1 MALNQ
6 RVAVKASSF
15 KGQKSGLPLESYSLD
30 SGMLISCLHL
40 KEGAMEKVYGGVE
53 YTSLSEP
60 TTGDQ
65 GGIKSIFAGFSGTV
79 FAQRYKQMFFLF
91 PPIIQSSDPLNPYEI
106 LPSYT
111 LDSEK
116 AVYQAAWRDKI
127 FLTNTVDAA
136 IFIKV
141 NESSSGFGFNSAKHG
156 MDPIATPLLAAWF
169 SQSGASGLIDGDY
182 NYLIT
187 TYDSRTNSESPA
199 CGAWLS
205 TDGIYELSPNGSQG
219 PKTAAF
225 TVSGGPRL
233 VAISRTNLIPYLQ
246 AAVVANPRASHF
258 IIYRSGGLTG
268 GLYGTFNRVPL
279 VDGTSTQNGQ
289 VFINIG
295 TFISENKDF
304 IDGTATAALQ
314 AVSLPENNSPP
325 PTPARMVAAY
335 NYASASLGASQGST
349 STADYSGFRHI
360 KFFRDQMFGIGASSA
375 GFFVN
380 QMSILGTAEKVS
392 GTINN
397 YKDLL
402 HGSEVYQPDYWPY
415 VWEVGRGDGQQS
427 TALGIL
433 GDTALLVYK
442 ETSAYYLAG
451 SSPDNYVLRIMDPSK
466 GCIHHSTQQD
476 TPIGSI
482 TLDRTGFVL
491 WNKIGQGEAISKQ
504 IQDVI
509 DDIDFAYIDSFYS
522 AYDPVNNRY
531 YCSVVQYGFT
541 KPNITCVFD
550 TVDLGWTTEQGRE
563 GASAS
568 IGAYSD
574 NYLVRTGAA
583 DSIGKFYHL
592 IGGQTTGAMIDASN
606 PEVVLFLGN
615 PLYSVFFSGA
625 IDFGNDQHKKK
636 MKWVYLRC
644 RSLGDWTVNVEIV
657 PDGDEARKFV
667 LEDFNVLANFS
678 EWYSSDLASDGN
690 LIWDEGYWASDAPV
704 RQTAK
709 IPVSCIGYTFQIR
722 IINKAATNDQY
733 GFAIESISAEGVMMG
748 R

>member
-6 RVAVKASSF
+6 RVAVKASTF

-53 YTSLSEP
+53 YTTLSEP

-65 GGIKSIFAGFSGTV
+65 GGVKAIMAGFSEFV
-79 FAQRYKQMFFLF
+79 FAQRYQQMFLLL
-91 PPIIQSSDPLNPYEI
+91 PPIIQGSDPLNPYEI
-106 LPSYT
+106 LPTYT
-111 LDSEK
+111 LISTK
-116 AVYQAAWRDKI
+116 TVYPSYWRDRI
-127 FLTNTVDAA
+127 VLVNTVDAVT
-136 IFIKV
+136 FLKV
-141 NESSSGFGFNSAKHG
+141 NEGSTGFGFTSFKLG
-156 MDPIATPLLAAWF
+156 IDPPSTPLLAAWF
-169 SQSGASGLIDGDY
+169 SQSGASGLADGDY

-187 TYDSRTNSESPA
+187 IYDGRTNSESPA

-205 TDGIYELSPNGSQG
+205 TDGIYELSPNGTQG

-225 TVSGGPRL
+225 TVTGGPRL
-233 VAISRTNLIPYLQ
+233 VTISKTNLIPYLQ
-246 AAVVANPRASHF
+246 AAVVASPRASHF

-279 VDGTSTQNGQ
+279 VDAGSSQNGQ
-289 VFINIG
+289 VFINID
-295 TFISENKDF
+295 TFINDNRDF
-304 IDGTATAALQ
+304 IDGTATASLT

-325 PTPARMVAAY
+325 PTPARAVAAY
-335 NYASASLGASQGST
+335 TYAAANIGAIQGST
-349 STADYSGFRHI
+349 NTADYSGFRYT
-360 KFFRDQMFGIGASSA
+360 KFFRDQLFGIGASSS
-375 GFFVN
+375 GFNVN

-392 GTINN
+392 GTVNN
-397 YKDLL
+397 FKDLL

-442 ETSAYYLAG
+442 ETSTYYLAG
-451 SSPDNYVLRIMDPSK
+451 SSPDNYVLRIMDSSK
-466 GCIHHSTQQD
+466 GCIHQSTQQD

-482 TLDRTGFVL
+482 TLDRSGFNL
-491 WNKIGQGEAISKQ
+491 WNKIGQGQRISTD

-509 DDIDFAYIDSFYS
+509 DEIDFAYIDNFYS
-522 AYDPVNNRY
+522 GYDPVNHRY
-531 YCSVVQYGFT
+531 YCAVVQYGFT
-541 KPNITCVFD
+541 QPNITCVFD
-550 TVDLGWTTEQGRE
+550 TQELGWTTEQGRE
-563 GASAS
+563 GASMVVGS
-568 IGAYSD
+568 YSD
-574 NYLVRTGAA
+574 NYAVRNGAPS
-583 DSIGKFYHL
+583 SIGKFYHL

-615 PLYSVFFSGA
+615 PLYATFFSGS

-644 RSLGDWTVNVEIV
+644 RSLSDWTVDIEIV

-667 LEDFNVLANFS
+667 LNDFNVLANFS
-678 EWYSSDLASDGN
+678 EWYSSDVATDGN

-722 IINKAATNDQY
+722 IINKASTNDEY